1 MRSFLTSISLNDAV
15 GSDYEHLDIEMEKE
29 RFKRRAV
36 TAAVPVQRTEKGR
49 EYDYLGV
56 SIQDVTAAAY
66 RAARKTGKQY
76 RFTVV
81 KQKK

>member
-1 MRSFLTSISLNDAV
+1 MRSFLTSISLKDAV
-15 GSDYEHLDIEMEKE
+15 SSDYEHLDIEMEKE
-29 RFKRRAV
+29 RFTRRSLPAQALIQQ
-36 TAAVPVQRTEKGR
+36 TDKGR
-49 EYDYLGV
+49 EYNYHGF